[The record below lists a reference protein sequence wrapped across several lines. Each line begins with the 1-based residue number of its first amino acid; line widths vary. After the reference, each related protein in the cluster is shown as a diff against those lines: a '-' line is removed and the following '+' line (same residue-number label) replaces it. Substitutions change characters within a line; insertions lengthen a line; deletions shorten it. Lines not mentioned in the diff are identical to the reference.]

1 MKKMSFVINIAIIVS
16 ILYLLYCLIAHCF
29 VANNYFLQISKYGN
43 VEGYDIQ
50 SMTST
55 AIEFMIYAVIEAVL
69 IVLLGVS
76 IFLFNYRFDGVSM
89 REKVAKRL
97 AESAEKR
104 KVFLAE
110 KKEADKQ
117 KRLEKLQ
124 AEVDELKRE

>member
-1 MKKMSFVINIAIIVS
+1 
-16 ILYLLYCLIAHCF
+16 
-29 VANNYFLQISKYGN
+29 
-43 VEGYDIQ
+43 
-50 SMTST
+50 MTST

-124 AEVDELKRE
+124 AEMDELKRE